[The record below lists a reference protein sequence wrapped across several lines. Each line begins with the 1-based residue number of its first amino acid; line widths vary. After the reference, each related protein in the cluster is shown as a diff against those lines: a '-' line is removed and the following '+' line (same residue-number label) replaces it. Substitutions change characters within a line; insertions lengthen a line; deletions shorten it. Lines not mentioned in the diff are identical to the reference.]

1 MMISFSEFVDEIV
14 SEAASDEMVFQVASE
29 EVLSFD

>member
-14 SEAASDEMVFQVASE
+14 SEAASDEMVFQVVRMCYLLIE
-29 EVLSFD
+29 